1 MKAKILVLLVLAL
14 GAGGLGR
21 WAPHTVY
28 AELFGVGIF
37 YSVNYEHRLSP
48 LLSVGVGATQWEFG
62 LLGPPIQYLGL
73 FGHLRFLSGGLASH
87 HLEVGASAG
96 LFWPSPGFVLA
107 PGVGYR
113 FQPAAG
119 GLVFRGTLLVLLAPF
134 TEQELFPF
142 FGLSLG
148 LAF

>member
-14 GAGGLGR
+14 GAGGLGG

-28 AELFGVGIF
+28 VELLGVGIL

-48 LLSVGVGATQWEFG
+48 LLSVGVGATQWELGLWGPPTTVTG
-62 LLGPPIQYLGL
+62 LLGHLKLLLGQ
-73 FGHLRFLSGGLASH
+73 LRSH
-87 HLEVGASAG
+87 HLEVGVSLATF
-96 LFWPSPGFVLA
+96 LPRPPLLLA
-107 PGVGYR
+107 PLWGYR

-119 GLVFRGTLLVLLAPF
+119 GLVFRGTLLALVGPDGLL
-134 TEQELFPF
+134 PF

-148 LAF
+148 WAF